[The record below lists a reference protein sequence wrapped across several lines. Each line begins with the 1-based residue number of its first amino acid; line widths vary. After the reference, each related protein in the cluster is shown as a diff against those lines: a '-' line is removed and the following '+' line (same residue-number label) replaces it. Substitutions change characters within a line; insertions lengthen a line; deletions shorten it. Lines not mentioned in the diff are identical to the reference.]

1 MGDMSEDPLRLR
13 ASDADRERM
22 AQALYDATSTGQLT
36 LDELEDRLGHL
47 YTAKTLVETEA
58 VVADLQSRPASTVDT
73 GAAAGP
79 KRSVAVMSGVD
90 RRGDWT
96 VPPRHRVLAFW
107 GGAKIDLRYAR
118 LTSARSRI
126 SAFAIMGGI
135 EVIAPEDITVEVGGT
150 GLMGGFRAARR
161 SRRQAAPPGA
171 PVVTI
176 SGLAFWGSVKVVR
189 KSRKDG
195 RR

>member
-1 MGDMSEDPLRLR
+1 MSEDPLRLR

-22 AQALYDATSTGQLT
+22 AQALYHASGTGQLT

-47 YTAKTLVETEA
+47 YAAKTLVETEA
-58 VVADLQSRPASTVDT
+58 VVADLQTRAV
-73 GAAAGP
+73 AAADAEQGP
-79 KRSVAVMSGVD
+79 RRSVAVMSGVD
-90 RRGDWT
+90 RRGEWT
-96 VPPRHRVLAFW
+96 LPSRHRALAFW
-107 GGAKIDLRYAR
+107 GGVTIDLRYAR
-118 LTSARSRI
+118 LTAARSRI
-126 SAFAIMGGI
+126 SAFAIMGGV
-135 EVIAPEDITVEVGGT
+135 EVIAPEDITVEVDGT
-150 GLMGGFRAARR
+150 GLMGGFRTARR

-171 PVVTI
+171 PVVRI